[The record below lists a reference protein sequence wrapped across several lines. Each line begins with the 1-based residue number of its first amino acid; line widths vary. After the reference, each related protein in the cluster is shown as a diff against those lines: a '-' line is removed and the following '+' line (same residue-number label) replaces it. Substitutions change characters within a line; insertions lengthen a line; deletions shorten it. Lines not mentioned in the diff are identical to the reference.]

1 MSTTLTRTAAATAAR
16 RSATEAKIGRI
27 EAAIKQMCRDKTTI
41 SVAAVARRAAVSRT
55 FLYQN
60 ARARALVAAV
70 VPPEARQ
77 PISATG
83 EDQQES
89 WRERALNA
97 ETHIKRLTDEL
108 HLQRAR
114 IGELIGQVRDLEAD
128 LPADAVERLR
138 QENRSLRQEA
148 GELTRDNRR
157 LHERLTAARDNNR
170 FLDKR
175 LADVEAQL
183 LAVSVPS
190 CAPTPPHLLDSAQPS
205 GQ

>member
-1 MSTTLTRTAAATAAR
+1 MTTPPRTAAATAAR
-16 RSATEAKIGRI
+16 RTATDAKVGRI
-27 EAAIKQMCRDKTTI
+27 EAAIKQMIRDKNPI
-41 SVAAVARRAAVSRT
+41 SVASVARRAAVSRT

-60 ARARALVAAV
+60 AKARALVAAV
-70 VPPEARQ
+70 IPVEGHRR
-77 PISATG
+77 ISATAD
-83 EDQQES
+83 EQQET

-114 IGELIGQVRDLEAD
+114 IGELMGQVRDLEAD

-138 QENRSLRQEA
+138 QDNRSLRQEA

-175 LADVEAQL
+175 LADLEAQL
-183 LAVSVPS
+183 LAVSIPS
-190 CAPTPPHLLDSAQPS
+190 CAPTPPHLLDAARPS
-205 GQ
+205 RQ